1 MINVRESV
9 FETNSSACHSLTL
22 VSDQTYKDWVS
33 EKVIFSEDTEDFIEY
48 DKLFDTCLTEARE
61 DYEKRKGKKE
71 PNEYDR
77 KMLHMLEYVI
87 NHAEKKSFD
96 EAVKTL
102 LKNHEGRI
110 LANMKNEDGEE
121 IGLEYSETAN
131 YENATAED
139 IALELLYVFYSGV
152 LCTEEGYYNNNEE
165 ETYHFYKEIDNVMV
179 HAFGSYG
186 YC

>member
-22 VSDQTYKDWVS
+22 VSDQTYKDWVA
-33 EKVIFSEDTEDFIEY
+33 EKTIFSEDTESFIEF
-48 DKLFDTCLTEARE
+48 DKLFDICLTEATE

-71 PNEYDR
+71 PSEYDR
-77 KMLHMLEYVI
+77 KKLHVLEYII
-87 NHAEKKSFD
+87 NHAEKESFD

-102 LKNHEGRI
+102 LKDHDGRI
-110 LANMKNEDGEE
+110 LSGMVNEDGEE

-139 IALELLYVFYSGV
+139 IAMELLYTFSDGL
-152 LCTEEGYYNNNEE
+152 LCTEVGYYNNDDY
-165 ETYHFYKEIDNVMV
+165 ETYHTYQEIDNVTV
-179 HAFGSYG
+179 HAFGYYG
-186 YC
+186 GC